1 MAWTRSTSLPGA
13 GDTAL
18 FSGRRAGYAPSHW
31 AGDTLAKYFPDIRID
46 VSPPRPTYL
55 PHQRQSRASNV
66 FELPDDGCRH
76 IGALGA
82 IGAEKGA
89 RHVEALA
96 QRIRERRLPLRI
108 VVVGYTD
115 RTKWHQA
122 PDLVLTVHGHYEESE
137 VKPLLDHYRIAMLVF
152 PTVWPETFSYT
163 LSEGWNAGRPA
174 LVPPVGALQERVVA
188 SGAGWIM
195 NGWPDTDAVLD
206 QLLLLTAPENAPE
219 LERRGRLGAATAA
232 MEAEVPEPMRRHYR
246 EMLAQSSGIGG
257 RPIALS
263 RIYRAALQ
271 GVGI

>member
-108 VVVGYTD
+108 VVVGYMD

-122 PDLVLTVHGHYEESE
+122 PDRVLTVHGHYEESE

>member
-1 MAWTRSTSLPGA
+1 M
-13 GDTAL
+13 
-18 FSGRRAGYAPSHW
+18 RRPHW

-55 PHQRQSRASNV
+55 PQQPQCRASNV

-76 IGALGA
+76 IGVLGA

-96 QRIRERRLPLRI
+96 QRIHERRLPLRI
-108 VVVGYTD
+108 VVVGYMD
-115 RTKWHQA
+115 VTKWHQS
-122 PDLVLTVHGHYEESE
+122 PDLALTVHGHYEESE
-137 VKPLLDHYRIAMLVF
+137 VTSLLDHYRIAMLVF

-232 MEAEVPEPMRRHYR
+232 MEADVPEPMRSHYR
-246 EMLAQSSGIGG
+246 EMLARSSGIGA

-263 RIYRAALQ
+263 RIYRAALR